1 MICSNFW
8 ILTYREEFRPSS
20 ILSGF
25 RTGFDGLVMLLRHAN
40 LSKQKGSPKREKK
53 EEEKE
58 KERNRFLRF
67 LLPVAIKSAITR
79 EFHFCTFSKRELARL
94 ASWLSTSR
102 RGSSR
107 QRGRPNAVSLIV
119 PSNFL
124 SPRLEKIK
132 CAGNFWQWIIAQVC
146 MVGCAVFQ
154 QESINDR
161 FKIGT
166 IGILLCATFVCPCF
180 FLFFFFLSF

>member
-8 ILTYREEFRPSS
+8 IFTYREEFRPSS

-40 LSKQKGSPKREKK
+40 LSKQNGSPKREKK
-53 EEEKE
+53 RRRKRKREESISSI
-58 KERNRFLRF
+58 
-67 LLPVAIKSAITR
+67 PVAIKSAIIC

-132 CAGNFWQWIIAQVC
+132 CAGNF
-146 MVGCAVFQ
+146 
-154 QESINDR
+154 
-161 FKIGT
+161 
-166 IGILLCATFVCPCF
+166 
-180 FLFFFFLSF
+180 